1 VDIVGIH
8 SSVHIPRLW
17 VQDTKQHGGY
27 FIHFLAAQIDLNKA
41 AGQWPMAIYLL
52 HQAWFMNVMSIAALE
67 FKYH

>member
-52 HQAWFMNVMSIAALE
+52 HRV
-67 FKYH
+67 